1 MNKSILISI
10 IEFVIF
16 LGIIVWGYNKMN
28 NKLDVSE
35 QNLKAYKNQAKN
47 LELENGELI
56 RVRDSYILEIDQLQ
70 EEFNVSKREVK
81 DLQKKLNSSLAYIS
95 KMESNIRIDTINNVK
110 DSIIY
115 IDSTKTNIYFKY
127 TDEWFSLEGLTK
139 RNKFQYDTE
148 LYNINMKVP
157 LKFGITDDYTMF
169 IQSDNPYMEFG
180 EINGA
185 VIEGSKFLPKEKRWS
200 WGIHGGIGIGY
211 DLITRRLGIGPY
223 LGVGIQYNF

>member
-127 TDEWFSLEGLTK
+127 TFKYPFLYTGTFGSSLTTINLLALPFSSINFPSLQTNIGLALED
-139 RNKFQYDTE
+139 F
-148 LYNINMKVP
+148 
-157 LKFGITDDYTMF
+157 
-169 IQSDNPYMEFG
+169 
-180 EINGA
+180 
-185 VIEGSKFLPKEKRWS
+185 
-200 WGIHGGIGIGY
+200 
-211 DLITRRLGIGPY
+211 
-223 LGVGIQYNF
+223 